1 MNYEI
6 NLVDLDKDSL
16 KQNLITYLKT
26 TEVGKQYDLDTD
38 GTAIKMLVDL
48 FSYNTLIWLH
58 YLHYVNKESFI
69 STAQRTDSLSK
80 LLQTVGFTLNNKN
93 SAFSLVTFTKTNASL
108 AQIDRFA
115 VVRGRNANN
124 SLQNFYYLD
133 DLKTLD
139 NTTTLP
145 FYAGTGLV
153 KQIPIKID
161 LDNQEYK
168 IENENVDIRTIR
180 VSVNSTFWTNYT
192 NNPLQDTDENSQI
205 FFVIKKGKYY
215 YLKFGKNLQ
224 SQDINSIGKSITGS
238 DTVTLSYVISSGTV
252 GNNVKITELI
262 SNGTKTIPVVLI
274 SSTLSSGGYDT
285 PDLNYLKYIGPR
297 YYGYNG
303 LITKSDYEAAIASS
317 GYLSSYTD
325 VVNKIA
331 VFDGQN
337 HNNNYGKIY
346 YSIIGYDVGD
356 ATIQSIT
363 DILQAKAVYGL
374 NVVYK
379 ASENFTGNITMACT
393 RDASKTTKTTGQ
405 LRNEL
410 EDAIENNYGTLKF
423 NNSISK
429 SALITLA
436 TEVSPGLVVKDSNI
450 LFTFTKAINITENKT
465 VYFYNPISSITTDL
479 VSSNLSTSSVK
490 FVSTVTNVPE
500 LNGFKYIDAVL
511 SNGTTVKSKIGVFNP
526 TTGFILFYDGLTV
539 TDEFDMT
546 ITPNT
551 DQITPV
557 QNMAVEYAI
566 SSITIT

>member
-93 SAFSLVTFTKTNASL
+93 SAFSLVTFAKTNASL

-133 DLKTLD
+133 GLKTLD

-153 KQIPIKID
+153 KQIPIEID

-252 GNNVKITELI
+252 GNNVKITELV

-325 VVNKIA
+325 IVNKIA

-356 ATIQSIT
+356 VTIQSIT

-450 LFTFTKAINITENKT
+450 SFTFTKAINLTENKT
-465 VYFYNPISSITTDL
+465 VYFYNSISSITTDL

-490 FVSTVTNVPE
+490 FVSTTTSVPE

-526 TTGFILFYDGLTV
+526 TTGFVLFYDGLTV
-539 TDEFDMT
+539 ADEFDMT

-557 QNMAVEYAI
+557 QNMAVDYAI

>member
-93 SAFSLVTFTKTNASL
+93 SAFSLVTFAKTNASL

-153 KQIPIKID
+153 KQIPIEID

-180 VSVNSTFWTNYT
+180 VSVNSIFWTNYT
-192 NNPLQDTDENSQI
+192 NNPLPDTDENSQI

-238 DTVTLSYVISSGTV
+238 DIITLSYVISSGTV
-252 GNNVKITELI
+252 GNNVKITELV

-325 VVNKIA
+325 IVNKIA

-356 ATIQSIT
+356 VTIQSIT

-450 LFTFTKAINITENKT
+450 SFTFTKAINLTENKT
-465 VYFYNPISSITTDL
+465 VYFYNSISSITTDL

-490 FVSTVTNVPE
+490 FISTTTSVPE

-511 SNGTTVKSKIGVFNP
+511 SNGTTVKSKIGVFNS

>member
-115 VVRGRNANN
+115 VIRGRNANN

-238 DTVTLSYVISSGTV
+238 DIITLSYVISSGTV
-252 GNNVKITELI
+252 GNNVKITELV
-262 SNGTKTIPVVLI
+262 SNGTKTIPVILI

-356 ATIQSIT
+356 VTIQSIT

-436 TEVSPGLVVKDSNI
+436 TEVSPGLVAKDSNI
-450 LFTFTKAINITENKT
+450 SFTFVKTINLTENKT

-490 FVSTVTNVPE
+490 FVSTATNVPE

-511 SNGTTVKSKIGVFNP
+511 SNGTTVKSKIGVFNS

-557 QNMAVEYAI
+557 QNMAAEYTI

>member
-93 SAFSLVTFTKTNASL
+93 SAFSLVTFAKTNASL

-180 VSVNSTFWTNYT
+180 VSVNSIFWTNYT

-238 DTVTLSYVISSGTV
+238 DIVTLSYVISSGTV
-252 GNNVKITELI
+252 GNNVKITELV

-325 VVNKIA
+325 VANKIA

-356 ATIQSIT
+356 VTIQSIT

-450 LFTFTKAINITENKT
+450 SFTFTKAINLTENKT
-465 VYFYNPISSITTDL
+465 VYFYNSISSITTDL

-490 FVSTVTNVPE
+490 FISTTTSVPE

-511 SNGTTVKSKIGVFNP
+511 SNGTTVKSKIGVFNS
-526 TTGFILFYDGLTV
+526 TTGFVLFYDGLTV
-539 TDEFDMT
+539 ADEFDMT

>member
-93 SAFSLVTFTKTNASL
+93 SAFSLVTFAKTNASL

-153 KQIPIKID
+153 KQIPIEID

-180 VSVNSTFWTNYT
+180 VSVNSIFWTNYT
-192 NNPLQDTDENSQI
+192 NNPLPDTDENSQI

-238 DTVTLSYVISSGTV
+238 DIITLSYVISSGTV
-252 GNNVKITELI
+252 GNNVKITELV

-317 GYLSSYTD
+317 
-325 VVNKIA
+325 V
-331 VFDGQN
+331 
-337 HNNNYGKIY
+337 
-346 YSIIGYDVGD
+346 
-356 ATIQSIT
+356 
-363 DILQAKAVYGL
+363 
-374 NVVYK
+374 
-379 ASENFTGNITMACT
+379 
-393 RDASKTTKTTGQ
+393 
-405 LRNEL
+405 
-410 EDAIENNYGTLKF
+410 
-423 NNSISK
+423 
-429 SALITLA
+429 
-436 TEVSPGLVVKDSNI
+436 
-450 LFTFTKAINITENKT
+450 
-465 VYFYNPISSITTDL
+465 
-479 VSSNLSTSSVK
+479 
-490 FVSTVTNVPE
+490 
-500 LNGFKYIDAVL
+500 
-511 SNGTTVKSKIGVFNP
+511 
-526 TTGFILFYDGLTV
+526 
-539 TDEFDMT
+539 
-546 ITPNT
+546 
-551 DQITPV
+551 
-557 QNMAVEYAI
+557 
-566 SSITIT
+566 

>member
-93 SAFSLVTFTKTNASL
+93 SAFSLVTFAKTNASL

-124 SLQNFYYLD
+124 SIQNFYYLD

-153 KQIPIKID
+153 KQIPIEID

-180 VSVNSTFWTNYT
+180 VSVNSIFWTNYT

-224 SQDINSIGKSITGS
+224 SQDINSIGKSISGS

-252 GNNVKITELI
+252 GNNVKITELV

-325 VVNKIA
+325 IVNKIA

-356 ATIQSIT
+356 VTIQSIT

-379 ASENFTGNITMACT
+379 ASENFTGNITMVCT

-450 LFTFTKAINITENKT
+450 SFTFTKAINLTENKT
-465 VYFYNPISSITTDL
+465 VYFYNSISSITTDL

-490 FVSTVTNVPE
+490 FISTTTSVPE

-526 TTGFILFYDGLTV
+526 TTGFVLFYDGLTV
-539 TDEFDMT
+539 ADEFDMT

-557 QNMAVEYAI
+557 QNMAVDYAI

>member
-450 LFTFTKAINITENKT
+450 SFTFTKAINLTENKT
-465 VYFYNPISSITTDL
+465 VYFYNSISSITTDL

-490 FVSTVTNVPE
+490 FISTTTSVPE

>member
-93 SAFSLVTFTKTNASL
+93 SAFSLVTFAKTNASL

-153 KQIPIKID
+153 KQIPIEID

-238 DTVTLSYVISSGTV
+238 DIITLSYVISSGTV
-252 GNNVKITELI
+252 GNNVKITELV

-325 VVNKIA
+325 IVNKIA

-356 ATIQSIT
+356 VTIQSIT

-450 LFTFTKAINITENKT
+450 SFTFTKAINLTENKT
-465 VYFYNPISSITTDL
+465 VYFYNSISSITTDL

-490 FVSTVTNVPE
+490 FISTTTSVPE

-511 SNGTTVKSKIGVFNP
+511 SNGTTVKSKIGVFNS

>member
-153 KQIPIKID
+153 KQIPIEID

-168 IENENVDIRTIR
+168 IENENLDIRTIR
-180 VSVNSTFWTNYT
+180 VSVNSIFWTNYT
-192 NNPLQDTDENSQI
+192 NNPLQDTDENFQI

-238 DTVTLSYVISSGTV
+238 DIITLSYVISSGTV
-252 GNNVKITELI
+252 GNNVKITELV
-262 SNGTKTIPVVLI
+262 SNGTKTIPVILI

-363 DILQAKAVYGL
+363 DILQAKAVYGI

-450 LFTFTKAINITENKT
+450 SFTFTKAINLTENKT
-465 VYFYNPISSITTDL
+465 VYFYNSISSITTDL
-479 VSSNLSTSSVK
+479 VSSNLSISSVK
-490 FVSTVTNVPE
+490 FVSTATSVPE

-526 TTGFILFYDGLTV
+526 TTGFVLFYDGLTV
-539 TDEFDMT
+539 ADEFDMT

-557 QNMAVEYAI
+557 QNMAVDYTI

>member
-153 KQIPIKID
+153 KQIPIEID

-168 IENENVDIRTIR
+168 IENENLDIRTIR
-180 VSVNSTFWTNYT
+180 VSVNSIFWTNYT
-192 NNPLQDTDENSQI
+192 NNPLQDTDENFQI

-238 DTVTLSYVISSGTV
+238 DIITLSYVISSGTV
-252 GNNVKITELI
+252 GNNVKITELV
-262 SNGTKTIPVVLI
+262 SNGTKTIPVILI

-450 LFTFTKAINITENKT
+450 SFTFTKAINLTENKT
-465 VYFYNPISSITTDL
+465 VYFYNSISSITTDL
-479 VSSNLSTSSVK
+479 VSSNLSISSVK
-490 FVSTVTNVPE
+490 FVSTATSVPE

-526 TTGFILFYDGLTV
+526 TTGFVLFYDGLTV
-539 TDEFDMT
+539 ADEFDMT

-557 QNMAVEYAI
+557 QNMAVDYTI

>member
-93 SAFSLVTFTKTNASL
+93 SAFSLVTFAKTNASL

-153 KQIPIKID
+153 KQIPIEID

-180 VSVNSTFWTNYT
+180 VSVNSIFWTNYT
-192 NNPLQDTDENSQI
+192 NNPLPDTDENSQI

-238 DTVTLSYVISSGTV
+238 DIITLSYVISSGTV
-252 GNNVKITELI
+252 GNNVKITELV

-325 VVNKIA
+325 IVNKIA

-356 ATIQSIT
+356 VTIQSIT

-450 LFTFTKAINITENKT
+450 SFTFTKAINLTENKT
-465 VYFYNPISSITTDL
+465 VYFYNSISSITTDL

-490 FVSTVTNVPE
+490 FISTTTSVPE

-511 SNGTTVKSKIGVFNP
+511 SNGTTVKSKIGVFNS

-557 QNMAVEYAI
+557 QNMAVEYTI

>member
-1 MNYEI
+1 
-6 NLVDLDKDSL
+6 
-16 KQNLITYLKT
+16 
-26 TEVGKQYDLDTD
+26 
-38 GTAIKMLVDL
+38 MLVDL

-153 KQIPIKID
+153 KQIPIEID

-168 IENENVDIRTIR
+168 IENENLDIRTIR
-180 VSVNSTFWTNYT
+180 VSVNSIFWTNYT
-192 NNPLQDTDENSQI
+192 NNPLQDTDENFQI

-238 DTVTLSYVISSGTV
+238 DIITLSYVISSGTV
-252 GNNVKITELI
+252 GNNVKITELV
-262 SNGTKTIPVVLI
+262 SNGTKTIPVILI

-450 LFTFTKAINITENKT
+450 SFTFTKAINLTENKT
-465 VYFYNPISSITTDL
+465 VYFYNSISSITTDL
-479 VSSNLSTSSVK
+479 VSSNLSISSVK
-490 FVSTVTNVPE
+490 FVSTATSVPE

-526 TTGFILFYDGLTV
+526 TTGFVLFYDGLTV
-539 TDEFDMT
+539 ADEFDMT

-557 QNMAVEYAI
+557 QNMAVDYTI